1 MQGAAL
7 TVVAREPLLGNDRA
21 SLSEGCGKGRDVGVE
36 KIVHGGRDALFVLG
50 ITSDSA
56 NLLNDNASEAYRRCQ
71 DKSIEC
77 GKINAFAGY
86 LGHG

>member
-36 KIVHGGRDALFVLG
+36 KIVHGGRDALFVIG
-50 ITSDSA
+50 IASDSA
-56 NLLNDNASEAYRRCQ
+56 HLLNDNASEACWGSQ
-71 DKSIEC
+71 HKSIEC